1 MTSNT
6 PGNAAAEQARFLPP
20 DVSEADFAAAM
31 AAFREA
37 LGAENVHTSEDVVSD
52 YDDKFPVTDGDE
64 FKGSAVLWPGS
75 TEEVAAIVKIANE
88 YLIPLHAFS
97 AGRNLGYGGS
107 SPMVTGSVLLHMGK
121 RMNKVLEINEK
132 LAYAV
137 VEPGV
142 DYAALK
148 KAIDESGAAL
158 MMDPAE
164 LDWGSVVG
172 NTMDHGVGYT
182 PYGDHGMWRCGMEVV
197 LANGDVIRT
206 GMGSMPQSEAWH
218 LYNGS
223 LGPRVESLFEQSNY
237 GICTQMG
244 IQLMPAPEEA
254 VTFAAYFQNESDLD
268 AIMETTLKLR
278 IGMAPIQSVPIVR
291 NIVFD
296 AACVSH
302 RDEWQS
308 DPGPLTDETLKKMVD
323 GIGTGYWVVYGTC
336 YGPRW
341 QVENYL
347 EGIKQAYGQIPGS
360 SFETNETTPYVEGE
374 GNRAAELLNA
384 RHLLNTGVPN
394 RHSAA
399 VFDWFPN
406 AGHFFYAP
414 VSAPSGS
421 DAAKQFSDTKR
432 ISDQWGKDYLAQ
444 FIIGLREMHHICLP
458 LYDTTDSASRSETLQ
473 MTRDLI
479 TAGAEEGYGIYRTH
493 NALAEEVQDTYT
505 FNSHSQRRFTELLK
519 DAIDPNGILN
529 PGKSGIWPQRLRP
542 ADRA

>member
-1 MTSNT
+1 MSND
-6 PGNAAAEQARFLPP
+6 GSARFLPP
-20 DVSEADFAAAM
+20 GVSEEAFAAAI
-31 AAFREA
+31 AELRTA
-37 LGAENVHTSEDVVSD
+37 LGTDNVHTALDIVAG

-64 FKGSAVLWPGS
+64 FKGSAVVWPGS
-75 TEEVAAIVKIANE
+75 TDDVVAIVKIANE
-88 YLIPLHAFS
+88 YLIPVHAFS
-97 AGRNLGYGGS
+97 TGRNLGYGGS
-107 SPMVTGSVLLHMGK
+107 SPMVTGSLLIHMGQ

-142 DYAALK
+142 DYATMK
-148 KAIDESGAAL
+148 QAIDESGAQL

-223 LGPRVESLFEQSNY
+223 LGPRVESLFEQSNF

-244 IQLMPAPEEA
+244 IQLMPKPETS

-302 RDEWQS
+302 RDEWQQ
-308 DPGPLTDETLKKMVD
+308 DPGPLTAETLKKMVD
-323 GIGTGYWVVYGTC
+323 EVGTGFWVVYGSA

-341 QVENYL
+341 QVDNYI

-360 SFETNETTPYVEGE
+360 SFETNETLPYVKGE
-374 GNRAAELLNA
+374 SGRKAELLNA

-414 VSAPSGS
+414 VSAPSGE
-421 DAAKQFSDTKR
+421 DAMSQYGDTKR
-432 ISDQWGKDYLAQ
+432 ICDEWGIDYLAQ

-458 LYDTTDSASRSETLQ
+458 LYDTTSSESRGKALQ

-479 TAGAEEGYGIYRTH
+479 DAGAERGYGIYRTH
-493 NALAEEVQDTYT
+493 NVLADHVQNTYT
-505 FNSHSQRRFTELLK
+505 FNNHSQRRFAELLK

-529 PGKSGIWPQRLRP
+529 PGKSGIWPARLRESVN
-542 ADRA
+542 A